1 MKREVWFEGAEAAPG
16 VRVYRNALLA
26 ASHVREL
33 VLTGPRGSL
42 PYVVL
47 PFVWDETVWVESG
60 PGGEEVHRLER
71 GEPFVLWFAGALDRI
86 AEAVKAAGRWVDPEV
101 MP

>member
-33 VLTGPRGSL
+33 VLADPRGAV

-47 PFVWDETVWVESG
+47 PYVWDERIRVESE
-60 PGGEEVHRLER
+60 PGGAEVHRVER

-86 AEAVKAAGRWVDPEV
+86 AGAAKVAGQWVDSET